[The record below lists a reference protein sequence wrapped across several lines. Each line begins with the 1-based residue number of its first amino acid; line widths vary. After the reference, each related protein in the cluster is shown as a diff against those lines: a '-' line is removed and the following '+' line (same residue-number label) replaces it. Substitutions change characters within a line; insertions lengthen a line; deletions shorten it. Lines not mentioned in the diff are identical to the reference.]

1 MYTLCSGVNYT
12 QGSMNLDDV
21 TVDTAEE
28 LSVAIAKIVTD
39 EPDAIN
45 FVFTVSVKEPD

>member
-12 QGSMNLDDV
+12 QGSLNLDDV
-21 TVDTAEE
+21 TVDSAEE
-28 LSVAIAKIVTD
+28 LSAAIVKIIVG